1 MWTLRDRRQINWR
14 HMRNLRAQL
23 PTLARQISNRSFKN
37 KPDIFFILIISI
49 IIANKLACNI
59 LNWNHSFIWQAKT
72 SYLLK
77 N

>member
-37 KPDIFFILIISI
+37 KPDIYFIVIISI
-49 IIANKLACNI
+49 IYC
-59 LNWNHSFIWQAKT
+59 Q
-72 SYLLK
+72 
-77 N
+77 